1 MSFIDRNSRFLI
13 IADKLILVVIL
24 LTPVVF
30 ALGIIVS
37 IIAAVQFGKKRIF
50 LIGIVSNTVIL
61 FVLLCFIKAF
71 FTEFKF
77 LI

>member
-37 IIAAVQFGKKRIF
+37 IIAAVQFGKKKIF

>member
-13 IADKLILVVIL
+13 IADKLILVAIL
-24 LTPVVF
+24 LTPIVF

>member
-13 IADKLILVVIL
+13 IADKLILVAIL
-24 LTPVVF
+24 LTPIVF

-37 IIAAVQFGKKRIF
+37 IIAAVQFKKKRIF

>member
-13 IADKLILVVIL
+13 IADKLILVAIL
-24 LTPVVF
+24 LTPIVF

-37 IIAAVQFGKKRIF
+37 IIAAVQFEKKRIF

-61 FVLLCFIKAF
+61 FMLLCFIKAF

>member
-13 IADKLILVVIL
+13 IADKLILVAIL

-37 IIAAVQFGKKRIF
+37 IIAAVQFKKRIF

-77 LI
+77 LV